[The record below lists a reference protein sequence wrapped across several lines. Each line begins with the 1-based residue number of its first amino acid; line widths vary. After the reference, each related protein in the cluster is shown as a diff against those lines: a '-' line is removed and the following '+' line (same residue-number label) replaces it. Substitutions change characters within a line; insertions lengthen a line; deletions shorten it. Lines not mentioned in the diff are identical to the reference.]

1 MIKNNIKI
9 FIVLLLLFYII
20 LVYLIYKY
28 FCCCNKN
35 NNEKNLEKFTDF
47 LDILS
52 GNNTNN
58 TNKKNKNNI
67 KYNIN
72 NKKNT
77 NLINKIE
84 KAIEQNPNKSIEIE
98 KKFIYITEKKRNDVS
113 NNIFN
118 YNFYNKNDNNYMNL
132 YGVFDN
138 TNKIVK
144 ITDNKKNIIG
154 YLENEKHNK
163 YTIKTDIFYNKTINA
178 QLTNNFNEI
187 VLSLD
192 EDDKI
197 FYIKKNKNGYDL
209 YLYGK
214 FIGKINNI
222 NNKHKIIT
230 YSNYKEYL
238 NLFGIGFILMLKN
251 Q

>member
-9 FIVLLLLFYII
+9 FIVILLLFYII

-35 NNEKNLEKFTDF
+35 NKNNNEKNLEKFTDF

-52 GNNTNN
+52 GNNPNQNYN
-58 TNKKNKNNI
+58 TNKKN
-67 KYNIN
+67 
-72 NKKNT
+72 NT
-77 NLINKIE
+77 LINKIE
-84 KAIEQNPNKSIEIE
+84 KTIKQDPNKSIEIE
-98 KKFIYITEKKRNDVS
+98 KKFIYITEKKSNDVS

-138 TNKIVK
+138 TDKIVK

-154 YLENEKHNK
+154 YLENENHNK
-163 YTIKTDIFYNKTINA
+163 YTIKTDIFYNKTMNA

-187 VLSLD
+187 VLNLD
-192 EDDKI
+192 NDDKV

-222 NNKHKIIT
+222 NNKYKIIT